1 MKKMYFI
8 IVIAI
13 FFVNCSSTKTISF
26 DQKQDNIYTTPA
38 LKNFLSV
45 NKNPKIVLR
54 ISPSVLKEVEAL
66 KDEKNFDYLYDI
78 IENQF
83 LRKGFQVRDRQLF
96 SQITTNDQNTI
107 NYEQI
112 MSKSDTELIIEM
124 TRFNPAISYETNT
137 YEDKKGNSKVEGEGK
152 YEMYGA
158 IVDFKVILITN
169 NELAGSYKFHYTPC
183 VDGCL
188 IEQSLKDKNK
198 MLKKMRKK
206 GVEPYKGMERDDLE
220 IFIRDAT
227 DKLINAM
234 RA

>member
-1 MKKMYFI
+1 M
-8 IVIAI
+8 
-13 FFVNCSSTKTISF
+13 FFASCTSTKTISF
-26 DQKQDNIYTTPA
+26 NQKQDNIYTTPG
-38 LKNFLSV
+38 LKDFLDK

-54 ISPSVLKEVEAL
+54 ISPSVLKEVEAMR
-66 KDEKNFDYLYDI
+66 DEKNFDYLYDI

-96 SQITTNDQNTI
+96 SQITANDQNTI
-107 NYEQI
+107 NYKQI

-124 TRFNPAISYETNT
+124 TRFNPAVLYETNV
-137 YEDKKGNSKVEGEGK
+137 YEDKKGKSKIEDYGK
-152 YEMYGA
+152 YEKYGA

-188 IEQSLKDKNK
+188 IEQSLKDRNK

-206 GVEPYKGMERDDLE
+206 DVEPYKGMERDDLE

-227 DKLINAM
+227 SKLISAM
-234 RA
+234 RK